1 MFKKGEARDA
11 NFKKLITSIM
21 SRRWLITLIVLLTF
35 LILMHGIAI
44 SLQLGTQVSQ
54 EWKELLLL
62 MLGAFIS
69 SYGKIIDY
77 WFTDSERDKVMV
89 EKMSDEL
96 KIKPQT
102 SEVEEKHFVFDT
114 ENAEVVN

>member
-1 MFKKGEARDA
+1 MSKKVEARDA
-11 NFKKLITSIM
+11 NFKKLITTVM
-21 SRRWLITLIVLLTF
+21 SRRWLITLVVLVTF

-44 SLQLGTQVSQ
+44 SIQLGTEVSQ

-62 MLGAFIS
+62 MLGAFIA

-77 WFTDSERDKVMV
+77 WFTESERDKVMV

-96 KIKPQT
+96 KIKPQNL
-102 SEVEEKHFVFDT
+102 EIEEKQFVLDT